1 MSQAPVDPFALVN
14 LSMTQDEMQHRR
26 RQQMLDD
33 QYRERV
39 FARKQLSEDRARN
52 DKFYA
57 NTLGRMD
64 AAFWD
69 NMSKSMSEMTFGA
82 MMADVRAQ
90 RAAGTPPLFL
100 FDDKDIMPNP
110 NANQLIEGA
119 GPGAKGTM
127 PGLIPKSA
135 ADRAKEG
142 EAEPDAATTDEPV
155 AESITPEKPEP
166 DGATATPQQQ
176 AVQDVRNRAAQG
188 QQRAAG
194 PRPNPGMQSPRN
206 NINSMHVDPVTGQW
220 FANVQGQFL
229 PVDREAMSMIQD
241 WQKLSIASYAAETK
255 RMNSETARKGLA
267 TQTSLLGD
275 LIAKSNHN
283 SLMAFLDQFPNTPD
297 DLLAMLTEGASTI
310 TGKGELYDRHLGEIA
325 SAMQAGDQAGLDAA
339 VFALSE
345 HIYDVKQE
353 TWRKDLEYHQNQIDM
368 LEEELAQDIYE
379 YAEVGTEAH
388 GLMLGFKKDL
398 NEHRAQERILRN
410 NILAQ
415 ARPRRSQTKRPP
427 TSENIGAVVDNTIN
441 NMTSGRNYDAMIK
454 EQRNFEA
461 AIKSGDWESMVEEI
475 VKRLQA
481 AGHDTSQIDP
491 VDVLVSVAQ
500 ALGMKGFE
508 ITTEIQPSPQNM
520 SNETAAP
527 SQPPSRGGGGS
538 ETGTWELLPTPPI
551 GISGSSEPVTYD
563 LSTGEIV
570 HPAQPGGGESEA
582 KNQVR
587 QMYEDWLRRN
597 NLPPGPQTYEE
608 FQRILTGGPI
618 NPAGLY

>member
-110 NANQLIEGA
+110 NANQIIEGA

-166 DGATATPQQQ
+166 EGTTATPQQQ
-176 AVQDVRNRAAQG
+176 AVQQVRNRAAQG

-194 PRPNPGMQSPRN
+194 PRPNPGMRSPRN

-255 RMNSETARKGLA
+255 RMNSETARKRLA

-283 SLMAFLDQFPNTPD
+283 SLMAFLDQFPNTSD
-297 DLLAMLTEGASTI
+297 DLLALLQEGASILT
-310 TGKGELYDRHLGEIA
+310 KKSESYDRHLGEIA
-325 SAMQAGDQAGLDAA
+325 SAMLAGDQAGIDAA
-339 VFALSE
+339 VFALNQ
-345 HIYDVKQE
+345 HVYDIKQE
-353 TWRKDLEYHQNQIDM
+353 SWRDELKYHEMQADKIKDNRGDKLVE
-368 LEEELAQDIYE
+368 AQY
-379 YAEVGTEAH
+379 
-388 GLMLGFKKDL
+388 
-398 NEHRAQERILRN
+398 RAQARRARN

-427 TSENIGAVVDNTIN
+427 TPENIGAVVDNTIN
-441 NMTSGRNYDAMIK
+441 NMTNGRNYDAMTK
-454 EQRNFEA
+454 VRRDLEA
-461 AIKSGDWESMVEEI
+461 AIKNNDMDGYLEAMLESLSEGL
-475 VKRLQA
+475 RA
-481 AGHDTSQIDP
+481 AGHD
-491 VDVLVSVAQ
+491 
-500 ALGMKGFE
+500 
-508 ITTEIQPSPQNM
+508 
-520 SNETAAP
+520 P
-527 SQPPSRGGGGS
+527 SQVDPLDLVEKFIELLDIDKNLKGDYKITFDRLSEETTPPLLPPSRSGGSS
-538 ETGTWELLPTPPI
+538 ETGTWELL
-551 GISGSSEPVTYD
+551 
-563 LSTGEIV
+563 
-570 HPAQPGGGESEA
+570 PAQPGGGESEA

-587 QMYEDWLRRN
+587 QMYEDWLRLN
-597 NLPPGPQTYEE
+597 SLPPGPQTYEN
-608 FQRILTGGPI
+608 FQRILTGGR
-618 NPAGLY
+618 

>member
-110 NANQLIEGA
+110 NANQIIEGA

-166 DGATATPQQQ
+166 EGTTATPQQQ
-176 AVQDVRNRAAQG
+176 AVQQVRNRAAQG

-194 PRPNPGMQSPRN
+194 PRPNPGMRSPRN

-255 RMNSETARKGLA
+255 RMNSETARKRLA

-283 SLMAFLDQFPNTPD
+283 SLMAFLDQFPNTSD
-297 DLLAMLTEGASTI
+297 DLLALLQEGASILT
-310 TGKGELYDRHLGEIA
+310 KKSESYDRHLGEIA
-325 SAMQAGDQAGLDAA
+325 SAMLAGDQAGIDAA
-339 VFALSE
+339 VFALNQ
-345 HIYDVKQE
+345 HVYDIKQE
-353 TWRKDLEYHQNQIDM
+353 SWRDELKYHEMQADKIKDNRGDKLVE
-368 LEEELAQDIYE
+368 AQY
-379 YAEVGTEAH
+379 
-388 GLMLGFKKDL
+388 
-398 NEHRAQERILRN
+398 RAQARRARN

-427 TSENIGAVVDNTIN
+427 TPENIGAVVDNTIN
-441 NMTSGRNYDAMIK
+441 NMTNGRNYDAMTK
-454 EQRNFEA
+454 VRRDLEA
-461 AIKSGDWESMVEEI
+461 AIKNNDMDGYLEAMLESLSEGL
-475 VKRLQA
+475 RA
-481 AGHDTSQIDP
+481 AGHD
-491 VDVLVSVAQ
+491 
-500 ALGMKGFE
+500 
-508 ITTEIQPSPQNM
+508 
-520 SNETAAP
+520 P
-527 SQPPSRGGGGS
+527 SQVDPLDLVEKFIELLDIDKNLKGDYKITFDRLSEETTPPLLPPSRSGGSS
-538 ETGTWELLPTPPI
+538 ETGTWELL
-551 GISGSSEPVTYD
+551 
-563 LSTGEIV
+563 
-570 HPAQPGGGESEA
+570 PAQPGGGESEA

-618 NPAGLY
+618 NPADLY